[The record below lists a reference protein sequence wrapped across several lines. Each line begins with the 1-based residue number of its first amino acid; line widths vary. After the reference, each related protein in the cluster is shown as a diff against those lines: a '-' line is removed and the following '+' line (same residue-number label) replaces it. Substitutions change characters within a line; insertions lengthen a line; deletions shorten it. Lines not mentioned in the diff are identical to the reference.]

1 MYFNSQKTMIKYFD
15 MFKKIICYI
24 LLFLFISLQGCFY
37 NKKWR
42 LQKYY
47 KNGQLKYSKSYKS
60 GKKHGNFK
68 SFSKNGDLILD
79 QNFKMENYMENH
91 YGLMFLKNKSNSTL

>member
-1 MYFNSQKTMIKYFD
+1 MYFNSQKTMMKYFD

-24 LLFLFISLQGCFY
+24 LLFLFISLQGCFIIKNGDY
-37 NKKWR
+37 K
-42 LQKYY
+42 KYY

-68 SFSKNGDLILD
+68 SFSRDGDLILD
-79 QNFKMENYMENH
+79 QNFKNGKLH
-91 YGLMFLKNKSNSTL
+91 GKSL